1 MRYEATDT
9 YYKPNDHPNW
19 WVDSSFAIQPDM
31 QSHSGI
37 YMTLGK
43 GAIYSKSYK
52 QKLNTKCS
60 TEADLVVIDDAMC
73 QILWTR

>member
-1 MRYEATDT
+1 MKELTLTINPITTQIGEWTA
-9 YYKPNDHPNW
+9 
-19 WVDSSFAIQPDM
+19 FAIQPDM
-31 QSHSGI
+31 QSYSGI

-52 QKLNTKCS
+52 QKLNIKCS

-73 QILWTR
+73 QILWSR